1 MSKHSIQIDDNELY
15 RNISEYCKLNNLKI
29 NKFVTE
35 LLKKQF
41 AIEMYGDIPF
51 GIMSNN
57 IIPVKTIVED
67 NSDKQ
72 NIPVIETEEKIEK
85 KEIIN
90 LENNINKEV
99 KSKKRRL

>member
-1 MSKHSIQIDDNELY
+1 
-15 RNISEYCKLNNLKI
+15 
-29 NKFVTE
+29 
-35 LLKKQF
+35 
-41 AIEMYGDIPF
+41 MYGDIPF

-57 IIPVKTIVED
+57 IIPVKTIIED